1 MRARNAAWPAWI
13 WLAALILV
21 SAALRLALGKPHP
34 APWIFGDEMVY
45 ANLAENFADTGSFA
59 FRNSP
64 GLHGYALGYPLL
76 ISPAY
81 AVFDDLAHAFAAAKA
96 INSLVMSLAAI
107 PVFLIARRLV
117 SSWLALL
124 AAGLSLAI
132 PSMLYTGTIMTENAF
147 YPAFCACAFAFLA
160 VLERPTLWRQLSAL
174 ALVGLAFLIRAQAAA
189 LVPAFVTA
197 IVLACLVEARLE
209 GRLRARDLLRRLDAF
224 RVTWVALAGAVVLA
238 FGFELVRG
246 RSPADVLGAYGVLAE
261 RHYSLTSVAHWFVL
275 HAAELDLYLGILPFA
290 ALIAVAAEALSRAPL
305 GRPLRLFGV
314 LALSLSVWMT
324 LVVAATASY
333 FATADGVGRIEER
346 NLFHLAPLFLI
357 ALVAWIDRGL
367 PRAWPAAGL
376 AAVLAGGLPGAIPY
390 ITYANLGALSDTLV
404 MIPLWNLLYFRH
416 VEADSLPG
424 LITVCTLAAGAL
436 FLFWPRRLAL
446 VPAALVLGWLILL
459 QVPVE
464 RQINDTSH
472 GLLAQGLL
480 ARRSWIDDAVGGK
493 AQVAALWT
501 GNASPMVVF
510 QNEFFNRS
518 VHPVYAF
525 VSAPPLSNPIAQ
537 TSVTV
542 DQETGTIEG
551 PDGRSVRT
559 EYALADRSVDLAG
572 SEVASDPVLHT
583 GLYRVGGDLRLAGQL
598 SGVYPDAWIGA
609 EATYTRWRCRGG
621 SLRVTV
627 ASWPGLFEKAQTV
640 AVEAGNRVV
649 GKVRVPPSG
658 VGRSVSVPLSPSQG
672 RCVLR
677 LHVSQTA
684 VPATVLGVPDSREIG
699 VRLNGADYEPPGQG

>member
-1 MRARNAAWPAWI
+1 
-13 WLAALILV
+13 
-21 SAALRLALGKPHP
+21 
-34 APWIFGDEMVY
+34 MVY
-45 ANLAENFADTGSFA
+45 ANLAENFAETGSFA
-59 FRNSP
+59 FRESA

-81 AVFDDLAHAFAAAKA
+81 ALFDDLAHAFAAAKA
-96 INSLVMSLAAI
+96 INSVVMSLAAI

-160 VLERPTLWRQLSAL
+160 VLERPTLWRQLGAL
-174 ALVGLAFLIRAQAAA
+174 ALVGVAFLIRAQAAA

-197 IVLACLVEARLE
+197 IVLACLVEARLD
-209 GRLRARDLLRRLDAF
+209 GRLRGRDLLRRLDAF
-224 RVTWVALAGAVVLA
+224 RVTWIALGGAVVLA
-238 FGFELVRG
+238 FGLELVRG
-246 RSPADVLGAYGVLAE
+246 RSPSDVLGAYGVLAE
-261 RHYSLTSVAHWFVL
+261 RHYSLSAVAHWFVL

-290 ALIAVAAEALSRAPL
+290 ALIALAAEALSRAPL
-305 GRPLRLFGV
+305 VRPLRLFGV
-314 LALSLSVWMT
+314 LALSLAVWMT

-333 FATADGVGRIEER
+333 FAQADGVGRIEER

-357 ALVAWIDRGL
+357 ALVAWIGRGL

-390 ITYANLGALSDTLV
+390 TTYANLSALSDTLV

-416 VEADSLPG
+416 IEANSLTG
-424 LITVCTLAAGAL
+424 LIVVCTLGAAAL
-436 FLFWPRRLAL
+436 FLVWPRRLAL

-464 RQINDTSH
+464 KQIDATSH
-472 GLLAQGLL
+472 GVLAQGLL
-480 ARRSWIDDAVGGK
+480 ARRSWIDEAVGGK
-493 AQVAALWT
+493 AQVAAIWT

-525 VSAPPLSNPIAQ
+525 AGAPPLSNPISQ
-537 TSVTV
+537 LNVSV
-542 DQETGTIEG
+542 DPESGTIVG
-551 PDGRSVRT
+551 PGDGPVRA

-572 SEVASDPVLHT
+572 TEVASDPVLHT
-583 GLYRVGGDLRLAGQL
+583 GLYRVDGDLRLAGQL
-598 SGVYPDAWIGA
+598 AGVYPDAWTGA
-609 EATYTRWRCRGG
+609 DATYTRWRCRGG
-621 SLRVTV
+621 RLRLSM
-627 ASWPGLFEKAQTV
+627 AAWPGLFKKAQTV
-640 AVEAGNRVV
+640 TAAAGDRVV
-649 GKVRVPPSG
+649 REVRVPPSG
-658 VGRSVSVPLSPSQG
+658 VGRSVVVPLSPSQG

-684 VPATVLGVPDSREIG
+684 VPATVLGVPDTREIG
-699 VRLNGADYEPPGQG
+699 VRVSGADYESPGEG